1 MSTAIQPLTPA
12 STIPFLSGRLG
23 GPFKAVQAARRTQP
37 RTPGG
42 TVERQEF
49 DAQYVNRL
57 TAGDASVERHFTAYF
72 GEFLHIKLRRRNW
85 STHEIEDIRQETF
98 LRVLQVLREK
108 GGLEHPERLGAFV
121 NSVCN
126 NVVFEFCKVRARHPP
141 LDPDGDEPIDH
152 TIDMDGSLL
161 AEEKKKLVRLILG
174 ELPAAD
180 RELLKMI
187 FLEETDRDEVCR
199 TMNVDRGYLRVL
211 LHRALIRFKALAGK
225 GRQSAFA

>member
-23 GPFKAVQAARRTQP
+23 GPIQVVLAARTTQP

-42 TVERQEF
+42 AVERQDF

-57 TAGDASVERHFTAYF
+57 TVGDASVEQHFTAYF
-72 GEFLHIKLRRRNW
+72 GEFLYIKLRRRNW

-126 NVVFEFCKVRARHPP
+126 NVVFEFCKARARHPP
-141 LDPDGDEPIDH
+141 FDPDGNEPIDH

-161 AEEKKKLVRLILG
+161 AEEKKKLVRAILG

-187 FLEETDRDEVCR
+187 FLEETNRDEVCR
-199 TMNVDRGYLRVL
+199 TMHVDRGYLRVL
-211 LHRALIRFKALAGK
+211 LHRALIRFKALASK
-225 GRQSAFA
+225 DRQSAFA